1 MSARPNEVL
10 NQIIAEI
17 KALKK
22 RVAILEDNSEA
33 IPSSSIGA
41 SAASGDV

>member
-1 MSARPNEVL
+1 MSGRLSDALDQMMN
-10 NQIIAEI
+10 EI